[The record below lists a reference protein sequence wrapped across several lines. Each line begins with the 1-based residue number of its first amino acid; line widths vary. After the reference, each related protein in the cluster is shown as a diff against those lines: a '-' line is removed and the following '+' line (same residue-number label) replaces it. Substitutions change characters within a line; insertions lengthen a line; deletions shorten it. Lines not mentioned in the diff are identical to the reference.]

1 MIILLVFFFFSFTVF
16 ILKSEFISTTNVYLK
31 LECKQKLEA
40 EFKNRSRNPPA
51 WIHSLFPFDIVQGLN
66 TITFHRKT
74 KTKKTMASL
83 ICDLI
88 HILVTKMERKRK
100 NMESLNATFSKHDYY
115 ANPQKMKHSEV
126 LNTIN
131 IQHLKWYTCCTTCR
145 CLFKA
150 WIPNTWG
157 CCCRGGA
164 GLQQEAE
171 QQQEEA
177 HTDHTQDDHTWDQ
190 STGHWVHWMGEISRG
205 WKMERERN
213 WKQALGWGFYH
224 ELSPSLSLAGTE
236 EGLL

>member
-1 MIILLVFFFFSFTVF
+1 
-16 ILKSEFISTTNVYLK
+16 
-31 LECKQKLEA
+31 
-40 EFKNRSRNPPA
+40 
-51 WIHSLFPFDIVQGLN
+51 
-66 TITFHRKT
+66 
-74 KTKKTMASL
+74 MASL

-88 HILVTKMERKRK
+88 HILVTKMERKRKNTLVK

-126 LNTIN
+126 LNAIN

-157 CCCRGGA
+157 CCCRWGA